1 MYTGTEMHTE
11 TEMHTGMETHT
22 ETEMYPGMEMH
33 TETAMYTRC
42 TIFFNDAGVAA
53 AEFWGE
59 KKEHSTEIWSWIAG
73 VRVQSDN

>member
-53 AEFWGE
+53 AEF
-59 KKEHSTEIWSWIAG
+59 
-73 VRVQSDN
+73 